1 MVVSVVLQQ
10 LQRRQRLR
18 LLLDPLLLRADW
30 AVGDGLPVLE
40 FLVSEQVHD

>member
-18 LLLDPLLLRADW
+18 LLLDPLLLRGDRT
-30 AVGDGLPVLE
+30 VGDGLPVLE